1 MMLDLMSSFPDG
13 SIVIDSDLPESS
25 IIDRVNVC

>member
-1 MMLDLMSSFPDG
+1 MLDLSSFPDG

-25 IIDRVNVC
+25 IIDRVAMC

>member
-1 MMLDLMSSFPDG
+1 MMLDLSGFRDG

-25 IIDRVNVC
+25 IIDRVAMC